1 MTEPRLLR
9 EKVLVFFS
17 FFFIKVNQRTR
28 PLMTS
33 LFRLEFDLIS
43 FSFSG
48 RGYKSLGGWGRGGG
62 GSCTRNRVKIYQIKY
77 LELHTTMTPC
87 DSMSSR
93 KQFFTVEKRT
103 NCFETALQAL
113 PN

>member
-9 EKVLVFFS
+9 EKVLV
-17 FFFIKVNQRTR
+17 FFIKVNQRTR

-62 GSCTRNRVKIYQIKY
+62 GCTRNRVKIYQIKY

>member
-62 GSCTRNRVKIYQIKY
+62 GGGVA
-77 LELHTTMTPC
+77 PG
-87 DSMSSR
+87 
-93 KQFFTVEKRT
+93 TVSKSTKSNIWSYIPR
-103 NCFETALQAL
+103 
-113 PN
+113 